1 MSFSSVPTAVGP
13 SATSIAQRLQRIMRT
28 VAVRAL
34 ALAIGAFALIPIL
47 WTVLAAFKDSR
58 EVFATPPT
66 IFPTNPT
73 LESFFYVLTRGAL
86 MNWFV
91 NSVLV
96 SVGTVVI
103 GLLVGILGGYALSRY
118 RFRGRHLVLV
128 GLVMT
133 QMFPSV
139 VLIVP
144 LFWLISNAGLYDT
157 LWALIVS
164 GVSMSA
170 PLGVWLMKTAFD
182 EIPVDLDEAAHL
194 DGAGLFRTL
203 FQIVLPAARP
213 GVIATAIF
221 LFIGSW
227 EEFTFALTFTSSDAN
242 RTLPVGLS
250 MLSTAYQVQWNHLA
264 AMSVLVLLPSVILF
278 TMIQKW
284 LVGGTMAGSVK
295 G

>member
-1 MSFSSVPTAVGP
+1 MSMPSL
-13 SATSIAQRLQRIMRT
+13 SATGASQASFANKLPRLART

-66 IFPTNPT
+66 ILPANPT
-73 LESFFYVLTRGAL
+73 LESFCYVLTRGAL
-86 MNWFV
+86 GNWFV
-91 NSVLV
+91 NSFLV
-96 SVGTVVI
+96 SIGTVAI
-103 GLLVGILGGYALSRY
+103 GLVIGILGGYALSRFH
-118 RFRGRHLVLV
+118 FRGRRVVLV

-144 LFWLISNAGLYDT
+144 LFWLIFNVGLYDS
-157 LWALIVS
+157 LWALIIS

-194 DGAGLFRTL
+194 DGAGLLRTL
-203 FQIVLPAARP
+203 FEIVLPAARP

-264 AMSVLVLLPSVILF
+264 AMSVLVLIPSIILF

>member
-1 MSFSSVPTAVGP
+1 MSMFSVPAAGDSLASFAGKLP
-13 SATSIAQRLQRIMRT
+13 RLARI

-66 IFPTNPT
+66 ILPANPT
-73 LESFFYVLTRGAL
+73 LESFYYVLTRGAL
-86 MNWFV
+86 GNWFV
-91 NSVLV
+91 NSFLV
-96 SVGTVVI
+96 SIGTVAI
-103 GLLVGILGGYALSRY
+103 GLVVGVLGGYALSRFQ
-118 RFRGRHLVLV
+118 FRGRRLVLV

-144 LFWLISNAGLYDT
+144 LFWLISNVGLYDT

-194 DGAGLFRTL
+194 DGAGLLRTL
-203 FQIVLPAARP
+203 FEIVLPAARP

-264 AMSVLVLLPSVILF
+264 AMSVLVLIPSVILF